1 MGIRTGAQLLESLC
15 DGREVWI
22 EGARV
27 DDVIQDPR
35 LTGGAR
41 TLAELFDLQHD
52 PDIEDQMT
60 YVSPTTGDRVG
71 LSHIQPSTREDLTR
85 RRAMVKHW
93 SDHTLGMFG
102 RSPDFVNV
110 MISSFAAAADAIG
123 TDGAGNLRAY
133 HEHIRENDL
142 ALSHTLTNPQVDRSR
157 PVADQE
163 KDLAAKIVR
172 ETDAGVVITG
182 ARMLATLSVFADEV
196 LVVPAPS
203 YPLPETEEGR
213 AYAFGLAVPVAT
225 KGLKLICRPTVVP
238 QAAGSPMDYPLS
250 MRFDEMDA
258 MVIFDEVLVPWERV
272 FIHRDIEACNALYSR
287 TSAGIHMAHQFST
300 KNLAKAEF
308 MMGLAFALVRTTNI
322 DTHQHI
328 QGLLAE
334 LINTTEVV
342 KSCLIASEVGATD
355 SPHGIVDPDPGP
367 LQAVRFLFPQMFQ
380 RASEIIR
387 IMGAGGLFMV
397 PSFADLEGEIAAD
410 VEKYYQAAN
419 ADSRSRI
426 KLFRLA
432 YDAVLSNFAG
442 RQQLYERYF
451 AGDPVRAAGFL
462 YRSYEKDAHIERI
475 WSLLDDLERRWKDG
489 SSG

>member
-1 MGIRTGAQLLESLC
+1 MGIRTGAQLLESLR

-52 PDIEDQMT
+52 PDIEDEMT

-71 LSHIQPSTREDLTR
+71 LSHIQPRTREDLTR
-85 RRAMVKHW
+85 RRGMVKHW

-133 HEHIRENDL
+133 YEHIRENDL

-225 KGLKLICRPTVVP
+225 PGLKLICRPTVVP

-272 FIHRDIEACNALYSR
+272 FIHRDIEACNALYSH

-308 MMGLAFALVRTTNI
+308 MMALAFALVRTANI

-328 QGLLAE
+328 QGLLVE
-334 LINTTEVV
+334 LITTTEVV

-355 SPHGIVDPDPGP
+355 TPHGIVNPDPGP

-462 YRSYEKDAHIERI
+462 YKAYEKDAHIERI
-475 WSLLDDLERRWKDG
+475 WSLLDDLERRWGDG
-489 SSG
+489 ASG